1 MREGGIGQL
10 YEEFLE
16 LPVLVVLL
24 AQWLV
29 GGTRLGACGR
39 AVHLLWAGS
48 EVKVERGSV
57 GHKMRPRGL

>member
-24 AQWLV
+24 ALWLV
-29 GGTRLGACGR
+29 GGTLLGSCGL
-39 AVHLLWAGS
+39 AFHLLWG
-48 EVKVERGSV
+48 
-57 GHKMRPRGL
+57 ML